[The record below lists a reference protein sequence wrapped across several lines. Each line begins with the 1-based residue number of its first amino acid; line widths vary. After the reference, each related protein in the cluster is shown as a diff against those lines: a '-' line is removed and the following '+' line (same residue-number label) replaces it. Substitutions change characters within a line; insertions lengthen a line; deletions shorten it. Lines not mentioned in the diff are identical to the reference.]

1 MRDSFLENVNTNFVA
16 KPNKAACRLPPVTG
30 HRMRRADVRQA
41 PHVESKSTL
50 RARKSSVFYYKSS
63 FCLVLQNSKT
73 L

>member
-1 MRDSFLENVNTNFVA
+1 MLYMRDFLLKIRKHCFVENQTS
-16 KPNKAACRLPPVTG
+16 PCRRPPVTG

-50 RARKSSVFYYKSS
+50 RAPKSSVFYYKSS
-63 FCLVLQNSKT
+63 QLFLQY